1 MRTPQSRRHRRRC
14 RAGPH
19 YRRAVGNP
27 RALTPNPQC
36 RPHPRRGR
44 AAPRMCPV
52 QHRDPTQLRRGV
64 STHNPAS
71 RRLWSRPRSNPRRPR
86 KIRGGPAGR
95 RPCRLRV
102 GQHLLMAR
110 LGIAAC
116 RRTTNTRRLRGAR
129 TRCMGSV
136 MPLALLRG
144 LYSERVVRGE
154 GARARG
160 VLSPSRQ
167 YCFSGKINAYYATV
181 RVFAHL
187 TKSPAFV
194 RCAAPRGRA
203 QDARE
208 G

>member
-1 MRTPQSRRHRRRC
+1 MQTNNEH
-14 RAGPH
+14 
-19 YRRAVGNP
+19 
-27 RALTPNPQC
+27 
-36 RPHPRRGR
+36 
-44 AAPRMCPV
+44 AAP
-52 QHRDPTQLRRGV
+52 
-64 STHNPAS
+64 A
-71 RRLWSRPRSNPRRPR
+71 
-86 KIRGGPAGR
+86 
-95 RPCRLRV
+95 
-102 GQHLLMAR
+102 
-110 LGIAAC
+110 
-116 RRTTNTRRLRGAR
+116 RRT